1 MLISIISLLLGGAI
15 VYVWFSR
22 QHKTY
27 EQLKQESE
35 RLEQER
41 KLLEKQIQ
49 VKKNSIS
56 TLEADYNIA
65 REDYDNLK
73 KISWEVELE
82 TREFQ
87 LRLQTQSE
95 TLEQLN
101 NSIKDKTD
109 FINTGISELEKAKK
123 EELATRLK
131 NETNLTEQQIVEAK
145 EKANAEIQDWNNKSA
160 AAKDKYFSVIAALS
174 QIEDEQKTHTVQLSK
189 EDIADI
195 EFLNNEV
202 VPRLQNKE
210 VIYKLIWTE
219 YYQNPTKDLLSE
231 ILPSSETPGIYKIT
245 NLENKKCYIGR
256 STNVKR
262 RLTDHIKSSIGIE
275 TIANQKIHDVMREEG
290 IWNFSFELLEACEK
304 DQLGDREKYYID
316 FFQSNN
322 ALYGYNVVGGSAFKG

>member
-1 MLISIISLLLGGAI
+1 MLIGIISLLLGGAL
-15 VYVWFSR
+15 VYAWFSY
-22 QHKTY
+22 QHRTY
-27 EQLKQESE
+27 GQLKEESE

-41 KLLEKQIQ
+41 KLLEEQIRL
-49 VKKNSIS
+49 KKNAIFI
-56 TLEADYNIA
+56 LETDYNIA
-65 REDYDNLK
+65 QEDYNNLK
-73 KISWEVELE
+73 ALSQMAETE

-87 LRLQTQSE
+87 LRLQTQTE

-101 NSIKDKTD
+101 NSIRDKTD
-109 FINTGISELEKAKK
+109 FINVGISELEKAKK
-123 EELATRLK
+123 EELAAKLK
-131 NETNLTEQQIVEAK
+131 NETDLTEQQIIEAK
-145 EKANAEIQDWNNKSA
+145 EKAKIEIQDWDNKSA

-174 QIEDEQKTHTVQLSK
+174 QIEDEAKTHSIQLSK

-219 YYQNPTKDLLSE
+219 YYQDPTKDLLSE
-231 ILPSSETPGIYKIT
+231 ILPSTETPGIYKIT

-304 DQLGDREKYYID
+304 DQLGDREKYYIE

-322 ALYGYNVVGGSAFKG
+322 SLYGYNVVGGSAFKG